1 MSQDIDIVPPVPN
14 YSTPTLIAHIFQT
27 ATLDSGTMVSRVSN
41 KAERDSDDSDS
52 EKGAS
57 RERLDDEQLFEA
69 CGGMTAHK

>member
-1 MSQDIDIVPPVPN
+1 
-14 YSTPTLIAHIFQT
+14 
-27 ATLDSGTMVSRVSN
+27 MVSRVSN
-41 KAERDSDDSDS
+41 EAERDSDDSDS